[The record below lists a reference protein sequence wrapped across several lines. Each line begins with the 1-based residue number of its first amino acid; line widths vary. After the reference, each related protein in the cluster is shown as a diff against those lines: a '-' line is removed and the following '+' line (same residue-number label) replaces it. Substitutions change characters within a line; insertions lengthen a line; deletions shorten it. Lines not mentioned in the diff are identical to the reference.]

1 MEVVQLMQEVQD
13 LRDENL
19 LLRQELAQLKNLI
32 FGSQRDRFIADA
44 SESNLFV

>member
-1 MEVVQLMQEVQD
+1 MQVAQLKRENQELKQ
-13 LRDENL
+13 ENNF
-19 LLRQELAQLKNLI
+19 LRQELAQLKNLI

>member
-1 MEVVQLMQEVQD
+1 MQEVQD